1 MLPNLSSYEKFETI
15 TQGKVRY
22 YEAGEGE
29 SLLLLHGMGV
39 YTSADTFQF

>member
-1 MLPNLSSYEKFETI
+1 MFPDLATYEKYESL

-29 SLLLLHGMGV
+29 NLLLLHGMGV
-39 YTSADTFQF
+39 TNSADSF